1 MSKVDSDST
10 IRSVQSFVNPNNA
23 RRGNRIDISMIQN
36 ILLIWLDGN
45 IDKNSDDCQ
54 TMMTQLRRA
63 VNTIEIFTDGEGCI
77 QFLEEI
83 PDEKACVIISGHL
96 GQRVVPRL
104 HDLAQIDSILIFCA
118 NRKYHEKWSKDWSK
132 IKGVFTEI
140 QPMYDA
146 LKQAADQCEQNAI
159 SMSIMNTD
167 DDLSKKNLDEL
178 DPSFMYTMIMKE
190 IFLAINFEQQHIDE
204 FIQHCRKALVD
215 NASEMKNVEQLAVKY
230 KEHTPIWW
238 YTCECFLYPMLN
250 RALRMMDVDVM
261 IKLGFFISDLHR
273 QIQELHR
280 KQLDNHDSNQHITV
294 YRGQGMEKEAFKKLA
309 ASTGG
314 ILAFNCFLSTSKNR
328 EVSLGFAKNALANS
342 KTMGILFVMAVNSA
356 APDTFFASVT
366 DVGYF
371 GGAEG
376 EVLFS
381 MHTVFRIGQITPLDG
396 TSRLFQVELTLSSDK
411 DTDLCQLI
419 DRVREETFPDKE
431 GWFRLGL
438 VSEKM
443 NQFAKAQQ
451 IFETLLEQA
460 TDDNTR
466 GPIYHQLGLI
476 KDKLGEYDQ
485 AIAYYEKSI
494 EIEEQ
499 QTPRNYQNIAQSY
512 NDIGWVYHAM
522 GDHQKALSFC
532 EKALAIRTQSCPSD
546 HFHLASSYNRIG
558 IVYQNIGDYSKAL
571 SSCEKALSI
580 RQQSLPPNHP
590 DLAASYGN
598 IGSIYDA
605 MGDYEQALS
614 FYEKSLEICQQSLP
628 PTHLDLAMSYNNI
641 GNIYD
646 TMGNYAK
653 ALSSHEKALEIKQ
666 QSLPPTHFEL
676 LTSYVNIGNVYYGM
690 GDHAKALLFYEK
702 TLEIGQQS
710 LSSTQPAL
718 IMSCNNIGLV
728 YKSMGDYPKALSFH
742 ERALA
747 IKEQSLPPT
756 HPSLAMTYY
765 NMGLVHENM
774 DNYSEAYSC
783 FERAVDIAEH
793 SLPPNHPHLEMYRN
807 RLSDIKEKLW

>member
-23 RRGNRIDISMIQN
+23 RRGNQIDIQMIQN

-54 TMMTQLRRA
+54 NMMSQLRRA
-63 VNTIEIFTDGEGCI
+63 VNTIEIFTDSEDCI
-77 QFLEEI
+77 QFLEGIANEQ
-83 PDEKACVIISGHL
+83 ACVIISGHL
-96 GQRVVPRL
+96 GQRVVPQL
-104 HDLAQIDSILIFCA
+104 HDLSQVDSILIFCA
-118 NRKYHEKWSKDWSK
+118 NRKYHEKWSK

-215 NASEMKNVEQLAVKY
+215 NASEMKNVEQLALKY
-230 KEHTPIWW
+230 TEHTSIWW

-261 IKLGFFISDLHR
+261 IKLGFFICDLHR
-273 QIQELHR
+273 QIQELYR
-280 KQLDNHDSNQHITV
+280 KQFDSHDFNQHITV

-309 ASTGG
+309 ASRGG

-342 KTMGILFVMAVNSA
+342 RTMGILFVMAVNSA
-356 APDTFFASVT
+356 APDTSFASVT

-371 GGAEG
+371 GEAED

-381 MHTVFRIGQITPLDG
+381 MHTVFRIGQIIPLDG

-438 VSEKM
+438 VLEKM
-443 NQFAKAQQ
+443 SQFAKAQQ
-451 IFETLLEQA
+451 IFDTLLEQA
-460 TDDNTR
+460 TDHNTR

-476 KDKLGEYDQ
+476 KDKLGEHNE

-499 QTPRNYQNIAQSY
+499 QTPQNYQNMAQSY
-512 NDIGWVYHAM
+512 NDIEWVYQTI
-522 GDHQKALSFC
+522 GDNQKALSFY
-532 EKALAIRTQSCPSD
+532 EKALAIRQQSYPSD
-546 HFHLASSYNRIG
+546 HVHLASSYNRIG
-558 IVYQNIGDYSKAL
+558 IVIISKHRGL
-571 SSCEKALSI
+571 
-580 RQQSLPPNHP
+580 
-590 DLAASYGN
+590 
-598 IGSIYDA
+598 
-605 MGDYEQALS
+605 
-614 FYEKSLEICQQSLP
+614 
-628 PTHLDLAMSYNNI
+628 
-641 GNIYD
+641 
-646 TMGNYAK
+646 
-653 ALSSHEKALEIKQ
+653 
-666 QSLPPTHFEL
+666 FESTFL
-676 LTSYVNIGNVYYGM
+676 L
-690 GDHAKALLFYEK
+690 
-702 TLEIGQQS
+702 
-710 LSSTQPAL
+710 
-718 IMSCNNIGLV
+718 
-728 YKSMGDYPKALSFH
+728 
-742 ERALA
+742 
-747 IKEQSLPPT
+747 
-756 HPSLAMTYY
+756 
-765 NMGLVHENM
+765 
-774 DNYSEAYSC
+774 
-783 FERAVDIAEH
+783 
-793 SLPPNHPHLEMYRN
+793 
-807 RLSDIKEKLW
+807 